1 MNVYVCERCEKTWK
15 QKFNYIKHMNKNN
28 CILTTEKTEIKIIE
42 LIKQNEKIIKKNKKL
57 ENHCI
62 KLEKKTENYKLKTD
76 KIIENLKKENEK
88 IKLENTNIKLLIHG
102 NNNSHNILNTGT
114 INIMFP
120 PMVPH
125 GYEDYSIITNDDML
139 RICDYQFKM
148 TDKIIEKMYFNPK
161 HPENQN
167 IFIKNFFKK
176 KLGFVDVTRKWAST
190 LTPVKIMELKNT
202 IMEFIFK
209 YRDILST
216 QIDENVFLDKDPDY
230 LKTKSYAE
238 RVLNKIER
246 VLSRYY
252 YTEKNNNEYYK
263 KLIEILYN
271 NKTITEDTIKK
282 YKSLKDLSKA
292 PD

>member
-1 MNVYVCERCEKTWK
+1 MTDYKCDKCDKSWK
-15 QKFNYIKHMNKNN
+15 QKFNYIKHIDKNKCVSKFDELQMQIN
-28 CILTTEKTEIKIIE
+28 K
-42 LIKQNEKIIKKNKKL
+42 LIKQNK
-57 ENHCI
+57 
-62 KLEKKTENYKLKTD
+62 KLEKKNLKSDKL
-76 KIIENLKKENEK
+76 IENLKKEYEK
-88 IKLENTNIKLLIHG
+88 IKTENANIKLLIHG

-139 RICDYQFKM
+139 KICDYQFKM

-167 IFIKNFFKK
+167 IFVKNFFKK
-176 KLGFVDVTRKWAST
+176 KLGFVDATRKWSST

-230 LKTKSYAE
+230 LKTKKYAE
-238 RVLNKIER
+238 RVLNKIEV
-246 VLSRYY
+246 VLNRYY
-252 YTEKNNNEYYK
+252 HTEKNNNEYYK
-263 KLIEILYN
+263 KLIELLYN
-271 NKTITEDTIKK
+271 NKNITTDTIKK
-282 YKSLKDLSKA
+282 YKSLKDLPKDL
-292 PD
+292 PNDLPNDL